1 MTKRRR
7 SLKSYD
13 TRKCQYH
20 QGSMIG
26 KTEWTDIWDEK
37 TMDVFICGLLMSE
50 ALEQT
55 YSVRHGFGK
64 EFDIVSPRESI
75 PRSDCYRSS
84 CSREVEAK
92 DYRVN
97 NTGENTLAIELLARD
112 EFWSEL
118 AVDMFLETKVKCQN
132 RQELSYFCL
141 SSYLSIAVDDDD
153 DNSNST
159 DGNRTVAGIP
169 IRVTKGQEEENRVIA
184 EISVFY
190 VSAHPRGKRCRH
202 VTGDVLLLNNLNG

>member
-1 MTKRRR
+1 
-7 SLKSYD
+7 
-13 TRKCQYH
+13 
-20 QGSMIG
+20 MIW

-37 TMDVFICGLLMSE
+37 TINVLIISE

-55 YSVRHGFGK
+55 YSVRHRFGK
-64 EFDIVSPRESI
+64 GFDIVWTRESI
-75 PRSDCYRSS
+75 PRSGRYRSS
-84 CSREVEAK
+84 CSREVEAM

-97 NTGENTLAIELLARD
+97 NTEENTLATELLDRD

-118 AVDMFLETKVKCQN
+118 AVNTFLETKVKCQR
-132 RQELSYFCL
+132 RQELSFCL
-141 SSYLSIAVDDDD
+141 SSYLSIAVEDD

-169 IRVTKGQEEENRVIA
+169 RRVTKGQEENRVIA

-190 VSAHPRGKRCRH
+190 ISAHPRGKRCRH
-202 VTGDVLLLNNLNG
+202 VTGDVLHLNNLNG